1 MSRALQKYLDH
12 IMIYAN
18 RNEKEAAQIRKEL
31 EDHLFK
37 KIADLQAEGLSRED
51 AVFGAIEDHGHPK
64 TVGYGLR
71 KHQWVDIRTRGTAR
85 GFIAIGPK
93 AVGTIAIGGF
103 ALGLFSC
110 GIVGVGVI
118 SFSVVSI
125 ALLWSFGAAFAF
137 AACGFAQGTAA
148 IGLMATGLWSFGVIA
163 VGAESMGVYV
173 LNHPSPY
180 FPGQGPYPLVY
191 FYAMMHEYIS
201 IWGGLKA
208 SFVFHTLILCSL
220 LSMSIFALF
229 RRIRTEQRRIGYTVF
244 RFQ

>member
-12 IMIYAN
+12 IMVYAN
-18 RNEKEAAQIRKEL
+18 RNEKDTAQIRKEL
-31 EDHLFK
+31 EDHLLK
-37 KIADLQAEGLSRED
+37 KIADLQAEGLSHED

-71 KHQWVDIRTRGTAR
+71 KHQWIDIRTRGTAR

-137 AACGFAQGTAA
+137 AACGFAHGAVA
-148 IGLMATGLWSFGVIA
+148 VGLMAYGLWSVGVIA
-163 VGAESMGVYV
+163 VGSQSIGVYV
-173 LNHPSPY
+173 LNWPSPH
-180 FPGQGPYPLVY
+180 FPGQGPYPLV
-191 FYAMMHEYIS
+191 FLYAMMREYLG
-201 IWGGLKA
+201 IWGSLTAG
-208 SFVFHTLILCSL
+208 FVFHTLILCSL
-220 LSMSIFALF
+220 LSVGICALC

-244 RFQ
+244 RF

>member
-12 IMIYAN
+12 IMVYAN
-18 RNEKEAAQIRKEL
+18 RNEKDTEKIRKEL
-31 EDHLFK
+31 EDHLLK
-37 KIADLQAEGLSRED
+37 KVSDLQAEGLSHED

-93 AVGTIAIGGF
+93 AVGTIAIGGAAF
-103 ALGLFSC
+103 GLFAC
-110 GIVGVGVI
+110 GIVGVGAI

-125 ALLWSFGAAFAF
+125 AIFWSFGVAFAF
-137 AACGFAQGTAA
+137 AACGFAQGTVA

-163 VGAESMGVYV
+163 ESAGVYV
-173 LNHPSPY
+173 LNWPSSPH
-180 FPGQGPYPLVY
+180 FLVEWSYPLVY
-191 FYAMMHEYIS
+191 LYAMIHEYLR
-201 IWGGLKA
+201 IWGSLKA
-208 SFVFHTLILCSL
+208 SFVFHTLILCAL
-220 LSMSIFALF
+220 LAVGICALC

-244 RFQ
+244 RF

>member
-1 MSRALQKYLDH
+1 MNRALQKYLDH
-12 IMIYAN
+12 IMVYAN
-18 RNEKEAAQIRKEL
+18 RNEKDTAQIRKEL
-31 EDHLFK
+31 EDHLLK
-37 KIADLQAEGLSRED
+37 KIADLQTEGLSHAD
-51 AVFGAIEDHGHPK
+51 AVFGAIEDHGHPR

-71 KHQWVDIRTRGTAR
+71 KHQWLDIRTRGTAR

-93 AVGTIAIGGF
+93 AVGTIAIGGV

-137 AACGFAQGTAA
+137 AACGFAQGTVA
-148 IGLMATGLWSFGVIA
+148 IGLMAAGLWSFGVIA
-163 VGAESMGVYV
+163 VGAECMGVYV
-173 LNHPSPY
+173 LNWPSPH

-191 FYAMMHEYIS
+191 LYAMMREYLG
-201 IWGGLKA
+201 IWGSLTAG
-208 SFVFHTLILCSL
+208 FVFHALILCSL
-220 LSMSIFALF
+220 LSVGICALC

-244 RFQ
+244 RF

>member
-18 RNEKEAAQIRKEL
+18 RNEKDTEKIRKEL
-31 EDHLFK
+31 EDHLLK
-37 KIADLQAEGLSRED
+37 KVADLQAEGLSRED
-51 AVFGAIEDHGHPK
+51 AVFAAIEDHGHPK

-85 GFIAIGPK
+85 GFIAIGPQ
-93 AVGTIAIGGF
+93 AVGTIAIGGAAF
-103 ALGLFSC
+103 GLFTC
-110 GIVGVGVI
+110 GIVGVGAI

-125 ALLWSFGAAFAF
+125 ALFWSFGAAFAL
-137 AACGFAQGTAA
+137 AGCGFAQGTVA

-201 IWGGLKA
+201 IWGSLKA

-220 LSMSIFALF
+220 LSMSIFALC

>member
-12 IMIYAN
+12 IMVYAN
-18 RNEKEAAQIRKEL
+18 RNEKDTSQIRKEL
-31 EDHLFK
+31 EDHLLK
-37 KIADLQAEGLSRED
+37 KVADLQTEGLSCED

-103 ALGLFSC
+103 ALGVFSC

-118 SFSVVSI
+118 SLSVVSM

-137 AACGFAQGTAA
+137 AACGFAQGTVA
-148 IGLMATGLWSFGVIA
+148 IGLIATGLWSLGVIA
-163 VGAESMGVYV
+163 VGAESAGVYV
-173 LNHPSPY
+173 LNWLSSPHSLMEWP
-180 FPGQGPYPLVY
+180 FPLVY
-191 FYAMMHEYIS
+191 LYAMMHEYLR
-201 IWGGLKA
+201 IWGSLTA

-220 LSMSIFALF
+220 LSAGICALC

-244 RFQ
+244 RF

>member
-18 RNEKEAAQIRKEL
+18 RSETDTAQIRKEL
-31 EDHLFK
+31 EDHLLK
-37 KIADLQAEGLSRED
+37 KIADLQTEGLSRED

-93 AVGTIAIGGF
+93 AVGTIAIGGV

-110 GIVGVGVI
+110 GVVGVGVI
-118 SFSVVSI
+118 SFSIVSI
-125 ALLWSFGAAFAF
+125 ALLWGFGAAFAF
-137 AACGFAQGTAA
+137 AACGFAQGTVA
-148 IGLMATGLWSFGVIA
+148 IGLMAAGLWSFGVIA

-173 LNHPSPY
+173 LSWLSPD
-180 FPGQGPYPLVY
+180 FPGQGPYPLV
-191 FYAMMHEYIS
+191 FLYAMIHEYFG
-201 IWGGLKA
+201 IWGSLTAG
-208 SFVFHTLILCSL
+208 FVFHILILCSL
-220 LSMSIFALF
+220 LSVGFFALC
-229 RRIRTEQRRIGYTVF
+229 RRIRAEQRRIGYTVF
-244 RFQ
+244 RF

>member
-18 RNEKEAAQIRKEL
+18 RNEKETAQIRKEL
-31 EDHLFK
+31 EDHLLK
-37 KIADLQAEGLSRED
+37 KIADFQTEGLSRED

-64 TVGYGLR
+64 TIGYGLR

-125 ALLWSFGAAFAF
+125 ALFWSFGAAFAF
-137 AACGFAQGTAA
+137 AACGFAQGTVAV
-148 IGLMATGLWSFGVIA
+148 GLMAAGLWSFGVIA

-173 LNHPSPY
+173 LNWYSSH
-180 FPGQGPYPLVY
+180 FPGEGPYPLV
-191 FYAMMHEYIS
+191 FLYAMMREYFGILGS
-201 IWGGLKA
+201 LTAG
-208 SFVFHTLILCSL
+208 FVFHTLILCSL
-220 LSMSIFALF
+220 LSVGICAVF
-229 RRIRTEQRRIGYTVF
+229 RRIRTEKRRIGYTVF
-244 RFQ
+244 RFL

>member
-12 IMIYAN
+12 IMAYAN
-18 RNEKEAAQIRKEL
+18 RDEQDTEKIRKEL
-31 EDHLFK
+31 EDHLLK
-37 KIADLQAEGLSRED
+37 KVTDLQPEGLSRED

-71 KHQWVDIRTRGTAR
+71 KHQWIDIRTRGTAR

-110 GIVGVGVI
+110 GIVGVGII

-125 ALLWSFGAAFAF
+125 ALLWSFGAAFAL
-137 AACGFAQGTAA
+137 AGCGFAQGTVA

-173 LNHPSPY
+173 LSQPSPY

-201 IWGGLKA
+201 IWGSLMA

-220 LSMSIFALF
+220 LSMSIFALW

-244 RFQ
+244 RF